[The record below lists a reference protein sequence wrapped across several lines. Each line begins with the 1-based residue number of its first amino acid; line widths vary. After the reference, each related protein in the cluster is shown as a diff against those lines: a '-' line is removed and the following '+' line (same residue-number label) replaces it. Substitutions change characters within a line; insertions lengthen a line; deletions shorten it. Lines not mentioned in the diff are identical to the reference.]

1 MSFALID
8 AKRAGAS
15 VETACSALGVSMSG
29 YYAWKSRPAS
39 ARQSDDMIM
48 LAHIRAEFATSN
60 ETYGSPRM
68 HAELKESGLTIG
80 LHRVARLMSENGL
93 KARQKTRFKRTTDSD
108 HGGPVAVNV
117 LEQDFTAEAPDQ
129 KWGVDISYVWTGEG
143 WLYLAIVL
151 DLFSRKIIGW
161 HLSDRMKRGLAMEAL
176 RRALVLRQPPAGLI
190 HHSDRGSQYCS
201 ADYRRLLRD
210 RGLVAS
216 MSGRGNC
223 YDNAMVES
231 VFKTLKSEL
240 IWRRS
245 FTTRHEAAKAIGQY
259 IEGFYNPRR
268 RHSSLGFVSPA
279 TFEARFRAVSQQE
292 RSALH

>member
-8 AKRAGAS
+8 AKRAE
-15 VETACSALGVSMSG
+15 VPIETACAVLDVSVSG
-29 YYAWKSRPAS
+29 FYAWKRRPAS
-39 ARQSDDMIM
+39 ARQSDDMVM
-48 LAHIRAEFATSN
+48 LAHIRSEFATSN

-68 HAELKESGLTIG
+68 HAELKESGLAIG

-93 KARQKTRFKRTTDSD
+93 KARQKTRFKKTTDSD
-108 HGGPVAVNV
+108 HGGPVASNI
-117 LEQDFTAEAPDQ
+117 LDQDFTAEAPDQ
-129 KWGVDISYVWTGEG
+129 KWGVDISYVWTAEG

-151 DLFSRKIIGW
+151 DLFSRKIVGW
-161 HLSDRMKRGLAMEAL
+161 HLSDRMKRGLAIDAL
-176 RRALVLRQPPAGLI
+176 RRAIALRQPPAGLI

-210 RGLVAS
+210 HGFVAS

-231 VFKTLKSEL
+231 VFKTIKSEL
-240 IWRRS
+240 VWRTS
-245 FTTRHEAAKAIGQY
+245 FASRDQASKAIGQY

-268 RHSSLGFVSPA
+268 RHSSLGYVSPA
-279 TFEARFRAVSQQE
+279 KFEIDHRAASRQE
-292 RSALH
+292 RMALH